1 MEKNM
6 LTRVRRS
13 ALALAVV
20 GTGSMLASLN
30 CWAVDNQFNGSVGT
44 NFNTAA
50 NWTPNSQPGS
60 NTVDNYFVQ
69 SGLTAV
75 YSGGTIAIHGLVV
88 ADDSTGSLNMTGGDL
103 TMAGG
108 GDSFE
113 VGRGFNPVQPN
124 AGGLV
129 DLSGTSILRTGPG
142 PGADNAAVGD
152 RDKGVLHIGPTA
164 SVLSPFTYWRVGNF
178 GPKVDAGLAGNGLI
192 DVEGTFRTR
201 ALFIGVQD
209 GTGVVQ
215 VRGHGSV
222 ALTAQADNAGFA
234 DIDMDFNHDP
244 VNQPNQHGTIHMIGS
259 TAAMSARNLFSQDPG
274 APVKNKLWFTADS
287 GGVSDI
293 VLSNAVNIT
302 NNALVVDLA
311 GFTVVPGQS
320 ILLVDAAPNQIT
332 GTFTN
337 ISVTGNP
344 FNSQVI
350 YDQPNGNILLQIVVP
365 EPTSIAALAVG
376 ATLLIR
382 RRRQQF
388 AGA

>member
-1 MEKNM
+1 
-6 LTRVRRS
+6 
-13 ALALAVV
+13 
-20 GTGSMLASLN
+20 
-30 CWAVDNQFNGSVGT
+30 
-44 NFNTAA
+44 
-50 NWTPNSQPGS
+50 
-60 NTVDNYFVQ
+60 
-69 SGLTAV
+69 
-75 YSGGTIAIHGLVV
+75 
-88 ADDSTGSLNMTGGDL
+88 
-103 TMAGG
+103 
-108 GDSFE
+108 
-113 VGRGFNPVQPN
+113 
-124 AGGLV
+124 V

-142 PGADNAAVGD
+142 PSADNAAVGD

-164 SVLSPFTYWRVGNF
+164 SVLSPFTYWRVVNF
-178 GPKVDAGLAGNGLI
+178 GPSVDAGLAGNGLI
-192 DVEGTFRTR
+192 DVEGTFHTR

-244 VNQPNQHGTIHMIGS
+244 VNQPHQHGTIHMIGS

-293 VLSNAVNIT
+293 LLSNAVNIT

-311 GFTVVPGQS
+311 GFPVVPGQS

-332 GTFTN
+332 GTFTD

-388 AGA
+388 TGAQPLA